1 MRRETGIPGLHVLEM
16 PAHAD
21 DRGGFARVYC
31 RDSFADWGLEPLG
44 DQWSLSS
51 NRARGTLR
59 GLHYQAA
66 PLWETKLVRCV
77 TGAVFDVVVD
87 MRPASPAF
95 GSHFAI
101 ELSAANGLA
110 LYVPRGLAHGFMT
123 LADDSTLLYGISPP
137 YVGAAAR
144 GLRWNDPRLGIAWPM
159 APAVISPRDATL
171 PLWDAAVAA
180 TD

>member
-1 MRRETGIPGLHVLEM
+1 MRRDATIPGLHVLEM
-16 PAHAD
+16 PAHGD
-21 DRGGFARVYC
+21 ERGGFARVYC
-31 RDSFADWGLEPLG
+31 RDSFAAWGLEPLG

-59 GLHYQAA
+59 GLHYQAP

-123 LADDSTLLYGISPP
+123 LADDSTLL
-137 YVGAAAR
+137 
-144 GLRWNDPRLGIAWPM
+144 
-159 APAVISPRDATL
+159 
-171 PLWDAAVAA
+171 
-180 TD
+180 